1 MSRGEDSP
9 SHCIARPSYLP
20 QRFFVETQYFV
31 FLLDLIAK
39 QG

>member
-20 QRFFVETQYFV
+20 QRF
-31 FLLDLIAK
+31 L
-39 QG
+39 